1 MTIFSVL
8 LKDGGSIIPMGMIES
23 IKSLFRNRNYIFL
36 FLAFNF
42 LYGLQSA
49 IAGVISSFTEPYH
62 YKSSDISIICM
73 VFMLAGIFNSFFIG
87 VLLDKY
93 QCYKKAH
100 MCVCIGSIVALAL
113 SAIGLPSGK
122 TLVEAAIMMI
132 TGAAIIPNV
141 PISFSLAA
149 EVSHPVP
156 ESYSIGIM
164 LCSA

>member
-1 MTIFSVL
+1 
-8 LKDGGSIIPMGMIES
+8 
-23 IKSLFRNRNYIFL
+23 
-36 FLAFNF
+36 
-42 LYGLQSA
+42 
-49 IAGVISSFTEPYH
+49 
-62 YKSSDISIICM
+62 M

-100 MCVCIGSIVALAL
+100 MFVCIGSVVTLAL
-113 SAIGLPSGK
+113 SSFGLPSGK
-122 TLVEAAIMMI
+122 TLVESAIMML
-132 TGAAIIPNV
+132 TGAAIIPNT

-164 LCSA
+164 LCSAQLFGFILVRQPRVMFFRAWAFQQFARHCLQCTESGSG